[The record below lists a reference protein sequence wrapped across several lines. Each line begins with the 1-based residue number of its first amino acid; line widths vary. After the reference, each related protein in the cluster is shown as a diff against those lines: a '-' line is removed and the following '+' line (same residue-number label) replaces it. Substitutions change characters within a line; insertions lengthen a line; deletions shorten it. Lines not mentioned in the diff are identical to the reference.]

1 ARPRG
6 GGGDC
11 GGTARGTRA
20 HRRAGQGRRARALPP
35 AARRSRRSAASARV
49 LATRRR
55 QLRAR
60 PGAGHQRRR
69 AARPRPAAARGSV
82 ADVLTASPIRGSP
95 GPCPADKIPLSA
107 GWRAC
112 RRHVAFGQSLLS
124 PVTRDRPEDGSAEGP
139 MLGYTRRLTAPLQE
153 HIDRAINDVMIS
165 LPDPERLTPE
175 ERRGI
180 IARYAAVLEGNFIYW
195 MTAAHLAVASDEAKA
210 IIEDNLLEEVR
221 DNHPGMLRRF
231 VIAAHAVPTDSDA
244 LAVYRHLESVRPLIE
259 TVIRPA
265 GAVTPRLAVEAAAAG
280 PRIIHEIESAP
291 AAA

>member
-1 ARPRG
+1 
-6 GGGDC
+6 
-11 GGTARGTRA
+11 
-20 HRRAGQGRRARALPP
+20 
-35 AARRSRRSAASARV
+35 
-49 LATRRR
+49 
-55 QLRAR
+55 
-60 PGAGHQRRR
+60 
-69 AARPRPAAARGSV
+69 
-82 ADVLTASPIRGSP
+82 
-95 GPCPADKIPLSA
+95 
-107 GWRAC
+107 
-112 RRHVAFGQSLLS
+112 
-124 PVTRDRPEDGSAEGP
+124 
-139 MLGYTRRLTAPLQE
+139 MLGYTRTLTGPLQE
-153 HIDRAINDVMIS
+153 HLDRAINDLIVS
-165 LPDPERLTPE
+165 LPDPQWLAPE

-195 MTAAHLAVASDEAKA
+195 MTAAHLAVASDEAKT

-244 LAVYRHLESVRPLIE
+244 LAVYRHLESVRQFVAQLSPVKTVLMMAFFEGWITRFMAYLADLARRQGSTEFEYTDVHGVVDVVHTAGLLRALEAEMARLDPAAAEPPTVLLTGVETLRALIE